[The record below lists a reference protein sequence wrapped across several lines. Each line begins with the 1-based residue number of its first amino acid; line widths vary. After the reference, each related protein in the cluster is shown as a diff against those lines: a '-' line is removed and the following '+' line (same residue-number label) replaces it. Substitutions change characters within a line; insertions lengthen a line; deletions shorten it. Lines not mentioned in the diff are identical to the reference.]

1 MELAKAKG
9 EVPVNK
15 ISFTSNNKLVTIVK
29 KSTGVGLAISQLSAD
44 YLKKKHFTFM
54 GHVIL
59 VSGYTVT
66 CQLTTTW
73 MCKIRLQVTT
83 LARKCEISHWLPVW
97 ARTVT

>member
-44 YLKKKHFTFM
+44 YLKKN
-54 GHVIL
+54 
-59 VSGYTVT
+59 
-66 CQLTTTW
+66 
-73 MCKIRLQVTT
+73 T
-83 LARKCEISHWLPVW
+83 LLSNSWVM
-97 ARTVT
+97 

>member
-44 YLKKKHFTFM
+44 YLKKKN
-54 GHVIL
+54 
-59 VSGYTVT
+59 
-66 CQLTTTW
+66 
-73 MCKIRLQVTT
+73 T
-83 LARKCEISHWLPVW
+83 LLSWVM
-97 ARTVT
+97 